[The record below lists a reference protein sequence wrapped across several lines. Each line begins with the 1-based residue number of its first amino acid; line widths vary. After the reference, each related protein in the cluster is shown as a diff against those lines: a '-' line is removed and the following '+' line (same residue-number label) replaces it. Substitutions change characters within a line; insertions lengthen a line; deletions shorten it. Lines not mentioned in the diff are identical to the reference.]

1 MLFSQM
7 LHYSTDK
14 ILCHDNNTRAKI
26 NEVENI
32 PTFIMCSGATHS
44 EYYLIRIQ

>member
-14 ILCHDNNTRAKI
+14 ILCHDNNTRATM
-26 NEVENI
+26 NEAENI
-32 PTFIMCSGATHS
+32 ETFTV
-44 EYYLIRIQ
+44 